1 MDDLKKQLA
10 DMETKRVEI
19 LKKMEELEAPIVRK
33 DIEDLRTELMG
44 LIRTCIEP
52 KSTQSGGLVLTDV
65 SVHGTEPW
73 KEGRILEPETKPS
86 RPEKV
91 AVRKW
96 SEFPA

>member
-1 MDDLKKQLA
+1 MDEIKKQLA
-10 DMETKRVEI
+10 EMEAKRTEL

-33 DIEDLRTELMG
+33 DIEDVRTELLG

-52 KSTQSGGLVLTDV
+52 KSTQSGSLVLTDL
-65 SVHGTEPW
+65 SVHGSEPW
-73 KEGRILEPETKPS
+73 KEDRVLGPETKPS

-91 AVRKW
+91 ALRKW